1 MAGVLTL
8 EDHLER
14 IGWDGESPLFP
25 GCGSPSDALCPGSAG
40 YLPAVGERLRQDP
53 LVVYYPGAGD
63 DESILE
69 FLEAGGRPLGSE
81 GLVLILQDGCYDPGL
96 GPVTPSDNAYMARMA
111 AAGARVIPG
120 LVRGDENPGGADMVY
135 MRYLYLLLGS
145 DNLAGTILMNTL
157 PGTLIVGNPGDVGI
171 LALMHTGVELLG
183 PVAART
189 AGGHGLT
196 SFGAML
202 QRFTETFAYGIM
214 PSLRKRDHPTRSR
227 EDLYRANAS
236 CVLRELSAASSG
248 ERSALEGFIGG
259 LMPAYLAETFERVQ
273 SADE

>member
-1 MAGVLTL
+1 
-8 EDHLER
+8 
-14 IGWDGESPLFP
+14 
-25 GCGSPSDALCPGSAG
+25 
-40 YLPAVGERLRQDP
+40 
-53 LVVYYPGAGD
+53 
-63 DESILE
+63 
-69 FLEAGGRPLGSE
+69 
-81 GLVLILQDGCYDPGL
+81 
-96 GPVTPSDNAYMARMA
+96 
-111 AAGARVIPG
+111 
-120 LVRGDENPGGADMVY
+120 MVY

-189 AGGHGLT
+189 DGAHELT

-227 EDLYRANAS
+227 EDFYRANAR
-236 CVLRELSAASSG
+236 CVLRELSAASPG

-273 SADE
+273 SAEG